1 MSKSISDKLE
11 SFLLI
16 IKKEEEEATK
26 NNIEHQDIFKI
37 LEKMAFDI
45 EEIRKAVVG

>member
-1 MSKSISDKLE
+1 MSKNISDKLE
-11 SFLLI
+11 PLLQM
-16 IKKEEEEATK
+16 IKKEEEEANK
-26 NNIEHQDIFKI
+26 NNIEHENIFKI